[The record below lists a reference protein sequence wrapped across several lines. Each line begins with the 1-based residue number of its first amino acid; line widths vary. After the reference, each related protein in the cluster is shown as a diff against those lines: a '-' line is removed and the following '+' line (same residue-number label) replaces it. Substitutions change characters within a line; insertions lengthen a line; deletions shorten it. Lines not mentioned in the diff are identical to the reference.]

1 MSTPERLRR
10 IILNMAATRQGMWAF
25 YLFVRVIDLPISRL
39 TKGVFIP
46 SANWNIMPVIYL
58 TTTGAKSGIP
68 RSSPVLGIPDGE
80 KLILVGSNWGNPKN
94 PSWAYNL
101 RANPQT
107 QVRKGKKVKDFSARE
122 LRGDERAAYWQK
134 AIRFYPPYISYE
146 QRSNRSLPIFL
157 LEPKKALPQKIYGDR
172 DL

>member
-1 MSTPERLRR
+1 MSTIERLRR
-10 IILNMAATRQGMWAF
+10 IILVMAATRQWMWIF
-25 YLFVRVIDLPISRL
+25 HIFVRWIDMPISRL

-101 RANPQT
+101 RTHPQT
-107 QVRKGKKVKDFSARE
+107 QVRKGKETKRYTARE
-122 LRGDERAAYWQK
+122 LLGEERAAYWQK
-134 AIRFYPPYISYE
+134 AVMFYPPYVSYE
-146 QRSNRSLPIFL
+146 QRANRSLPIFL
-157 LEPKKALPQKIYGDR
+157 LEP
-172 DL
+172 